1 VAQRSALITGASSG
15 IGEAFAR
22 ILPEQT
28 DLLLHGRDQARLAA
42 LAASLA
48 RPGRRVEIAALD
60 LAADGAAEILG
71 AQALSFGVDL
81 LVNNA
86 GLGHYG
92 PFAENTLAVE
102 REMVNVN
109 VLAPVVLTRLLLP
122 QILERARTSGI
133 RGGVII
139 IASVVGFGPVPFF
152 STYAASKA
160 FDLRLAQ
167 GLAVEL
173 AGEPVDILALCPGA
187 TATRFGDR
195 AEFGPSGGHTAERV
209 VRDGLAALGRHS
221 VHVVGGA
228 NRGVTLAFK
237 LLPGALTARL
247 AAWANRQR
255 R

>member
-1 VAQRSALITGASSG
+1 MAYRSALITGASSG

-22 ILPEQT
+22 VLPDGT
-28 DLLLHGRDQARLAA
+28 DLLLHGRDAGRLARLAEG
-42 LAASLA
+42 LA

-60 LAADGAAEILG
+60 LAEDGAAEQLA
-71 AQALSFGVDL
+71 AQALEFGIDL

-92 PFAENTLAVE
+92 PFWESPAAIQ
-102 REMVNVN
+102 REMVTVN
-109 VLAPVVLTRLLLP
+109 VLAPVVLTRQLLP
-122 QILERARTSGI
+122 QILERARAAGS

-139 IASVVGFGPVPFF
+139 VASVVGFGPIPFF
-152 STYAASKA
+152 STYAATKA
-160 FDLRLAQ
+160 FDLRLAE

-173 AGEPVDILALCPGA
+173 EGQPVDVLALCPGA

-195 AEFGPSGGHTAERV
+195 AQFGPSGGHSAERV
-209 VRDGLAALGRHS
+209 ARDGLDALGRRS
-221 VHVVGGA
+221 VHVVGHA
-228 NRGVTLAFK
+228 NTGVTLAFK
-237 LLPGALTARL
+237 LLPGGVSGRL